1 MILYK
6 MGLFWSVEPS
16 PLHESLL
23 IDGGCRLLRSGDLL
37 LVSDSALDESVF
49 GGDAAWSQV
58 AILVPYEGALF
69 AFNGEF
75 VSLDAYIRQWA
86 RCVARPLDGAR
97 DTHYDKALLYAANR
111 SIGMLA
117 RAGAVL
123 PGQRSS
129 FVVARVLH
137 MLEYLDADQLTSV
150 WTPEQ
155 FSLPLAPYGPAF
167 NVDGSTLRD
176 PSTLRL
182 K

>member
-1 MILYK
+1 
-6 MGLFWSVEPS
+6 MGLFWSTEAS

-23 IDGGCRLLRSGDLL
+23 SNERRCLRSGDLL

-58 AILVPYEGALF
+58 AILVPYQGTLF
-69 AFNGEF
+69 AFHGEF
-75 VSLDAYIRQWA
+75 ESLDAYLGRWA

-97 DTHYDKALLYAANR
+97 DTHFDKALLYAANR
-111 SIGMLA
+111 AIGMLG

-123 PGQRSS
+123 PGQRTS

-137 MLEYLDADQLTSV
+137 MLDYLDKGQLTAV

-155 FSLPLAPYGPAF
+155 FSLPLSPYGPAF
-167 NVDGSTLRD
+167 NVD
-176 PSTLRL
+176 PQTLRL
-182 K
+182 T